1 MEQASGSDGHD
12 PKRADFRGHERAL
25 RAIPDAQNQKSAKV
39 QAGGQEA
46 AKAKF
51 GGLVIV
57 KPLDGG

>member
-1 MEQASGSDGHD
+1 MGQASGSDGYD
-12 PKRADFRGHERAL
+12 PERADFRGYERAF
-25 RAIPDAQNQKSAKV
+25 RAIPDAQNQKAAKV

-51 GGLVIV
+51 GPPVIV